1 MLTPVLST
9 CVRSTPT
16 FCGWPHQSSQDM
28 TWCLHPKW
36 DREKEKERKTSSDIM
51 MWVNVVTI
59 MMICWH
65 GIRCTVRTTRAI
77 VRSSQSFC
85 FSFFWP
91 KLNKQIF
98 MQIASEDLYG
108 DLASFRLMDQHPS
121 LLLVLAWMSDNGTA
135 SIGAYAWLTVNVCN
149 WTYSCNMLC
158 RCLCDTIRYVLTFID
173 NSEMNENRKII
184 RPSYT
189 LQLATH
195 QWHTDSFNSHSI
207 YLWMENIERLS
218 YSKFFF

>member
-1 MLTPVLST
+1 MLNQINSLSDRPFFPGKCTHNKNGMLTPVLST

-121 LLLVLAWMSDNGTA
+121 LLLVLAWMSVVI
-135 SIGAYAWLTVNVCN
+135 SCAWQ
-149 WTYSCNMLC
+149 
-158 RCLCDTIRYVLTFID
+158 R
-173 NSEMNENRKII
+173 
-184 RPSYT
+184 
-189 LQLATH
+189 H
-195 QWHTDSFNSHSI
+195 SFNWCI
-207 YLWMENIERLS
+207 CVADG
-218 YSKFFF
+218 KCV